1 MPLAMTTELNAV
13 NTILS
18 AVGEPPVTTLDS
30 QTNADAAIAQNIL
43 EEVNREVQTMGWHFN
58 TQHDVEFSPNSDNL
72 IVLPDDVVR
81 IDVDPRIKKA
91 TEVGTVSSQT
101 DNRDITQ
108 RGTELF
114 DRTNNTNQFTKS
126 VKVTVVYLL
135 EFTKLPEAAR
145 RYITVKASR
154 VFQDRMVG
162 SQKHHAFSQADEIRA
177 LALMK
182 EFEMDTADHTIF
194 DNFDTM
200 RIVNRGDAQ
209 RGIV

>member
-1 MPLAMTTELNAV
+1 MSVEMTTELNAV

-18 AVGEPPVTTLDS
+18 GIGEPPVTTLDG

-43 EEVNREVQTMGWHFN
+43 LEINREIQTMGWHFN
-58 TQHDVEFSPNSDNL
+58 TQFDVEFQPNTDGE
-72 IVLPDDVVR
+72 IVLPTNVVR
-81 IDVDPRIKKA
+81 IDIDPR
-91 TEVGTVSSQT
+91 VRSGTPDMVSNLT

-108 RGTELF
+108 RGTKLF
-114 DRTNNTNQFTKS
+114 NKTKNTFVFEKN

-135 EFTKLPEAAR
+135 EFTELPEAAR
-145 RYITVKASR
+145 RYITVKAAR

-162 SQKHHAFSQADEIRA
+162 SQKHHNFTRGDEIRA

-182 EFEMDTADHTIF
+182 EFEMDTADYTIF
-194 DNFDTM
+194 GNYDTL

-209 RGIV
+209 RGIL